1 MLTDA
6 VDGMDTP
13 DTLKALRDQHQQVSA
28 CFDEFLHRL
37 FTVADQRAVIVDSL
51 LGVITG
57 IGMHFGF
64 EEAVMQ
70 DAGYADF
77 EHHRRQHLGI
87 MTELGLLLD
96 RLENNNAA
104 ADLARGADF
113 LFHWYR
119 EHIANSDQA
128 LEAWLIGSRA

>member
-1 MLTDA
+1 MSAGQANTA
-6 VDGMDTP
+6 
-13 DTLKALRDQHQQVSA
+13 DTLAALHEQHRQVTA
-28 CFDEFLHRL
+28 HFDGFFRLL
-37 FTVADQRAVIVDSL
+37 FTAADQRELVADSL
-51 LGVITG
+51 LAVISA

-64 EEAVMQ
+64 EEAAMQ
-70 DAGYADF
+70 DADYVDF

-96 RLENNNAA
+96 RLEDRSAA

-113 LFHWYR
+113 LFLWYR

-128 LEAWLIGSRA
+128 LEAWLNSRA